1 MTEMWIWDLFTQATS
16 PHWIPGHWH
25 GRRSFSGKYFS
36 TKNVLQL
43 PCGRNSCTDFYW
55 PVFQEVVQIIKNMF
69 VSFQKYLFKCYW
81 VLREDPLVSTFNYL
95 SSNYHLISV
104 NEVTISYTYINVINI
119 ISNCLDLFPNYLFS
133 LLCIILISKQFLC
146 KLVSDEIWRVE
157 TRSKKPAQ
165 NVQKVWCWKRES
177 FRVCE

>member
-69 VSFQKYLFKCYW
+69 VSFQQYLFKCYW
-81 VLREDPLVSTFNYL
+81 VLREDPLVSIFNYL

-104 NEVTISYTYINVINI
+104 NEVTISYIVLYVQRYLVHK
-119 ISNCLDLFPNYLFS
+119 CFKYYFQLFRF
-133 LLCIILISKQFLC
+133 ISKLSIFIIVYYL
-146 KLVSDEIWRVE
+146 
-157 TRSKKPAQ
+157 
-165 NVQKVWCWKRES
+165 N
-177 FRVCE
+177 F